1 MKNVIKSPLV
11 ILLATILVGCATSG
25 LEISGQLPPGKDWS
39 ALPSNDSSIVAW
51 GSKGA
56 FEDETYAAVV
66 RTIPITPS
74 ESIQEYIKKVMNAHK
89 ESIGNPDLV
98 ISDVLKPPVNSE
110 NRCMEFETVTICKG
124 ANRFSDRTDPM
135 MLHQI
140 GRYCTYPINNNMLLQ
155 IYYSRRFYHGDDAP
169 TFPREAHNFLENVKF

>member
-1 MKNVIKSPLV
+1 MKNAIKLALV
-11 ILLATILVGCATSG
+11 ILMATTLVGCATPG

-39 ALPSNDSSIVAW
+39 AVPSNDSSIVAW

-56 FEDETYAAVV
+56 FDDETYVAVV

-74 ESIQEYIKKVMNAHK
+74 ESIQEYIKKVNNAHK

-98 ISDVLKPPVNSE
+98 VSDALKPPANSE
-110 NRCMEFETVTICKG
+110 NWCMEFESVIICKD

-140 GRYCTYPINNNMLLQ
+140 GRYCPYPINNNMLLQ
-155 IYYSRRFYHGDDAP
+155 IYYSRRFYSGDDAP
-169 TFPREAHNFLENVKF
+169 TFSKEASYFLENVKF